1 MSYLHTQPER
11 VLRGLSLR
19 ELGDLYSG
27 RHGLL
32 YGGADTDWDRD
43 EPPRLWWIAS
53 RSSFLKFRALQKLR
67 KEHGGLGCLRVR
79 EVAP

>member
-19 ELGDLYSG
+19 ELRELTRSSL
-27 RHGLL
+27 GLL
-32 YGGADTDWDRD
+32 CAWGGFDWDRD

-53 RSSFLKFRALQKLR
+53 RSSFLKTHALIKLR
-67 KEHGGLGCLRVR
+67 KRHGGLGCLRAR
-79 EVAP
+79 EVQP